1 MCGGV
6 FVVQRTTLGN
16 QFCFSFTWDSGSE
29 LMLSVLA
36 AGICISYTISTP
48 WVMFLCELLWI
59 LMKSKH
65 RVEETSQNTFGTA
78 QGRMTGKVVSRGQR
92 QDIFVNGICQCDRE
106 NTGVNGD
113 SQDISMSNWLN
124 SIVFYRDR

>member
-36 AGICISYTISTP
+36 AGIFISYTISTP

>member
-1 MCGGV
+1 
-6 FVVQRTTLGN
+6 
-16 QFCFSFTWDSGSE
+16 
-29 LMLSVLA
+29 
-36 AGICISYTISTP
+36 
-48 WVMFLCELLWI
+48 
-59 LMKSKH
+59 MKSKH

-92 QDIFVNGICQCDRE
+92 QDIYVNGICQCDRE